1 LKAAILQDST
11 LLQAL
16 PGEFIEPE
24 VINKVLIPK
33 VIQTKYPDLNE
44 EEIEELRQHVV
55 ADSAIKTGE
64 IKEVG
69 DKRFVRMAGKFVNID
84 DLHIDL
90 IDRVNPFQKA
100 FEVLSKSVTAK
111 LLKVIQET
119 IDAGRIQMTDEEA
132 VILYRDKI
140 GPFIKQHG
148 QEPNIYST
156 DPLERRQ
163 AEALVYLRNKKR
175 QRRQENTND

>member
-1 LKAAILQDST
+1 M
-11 LLQAL
+11 LQAM
-16 PGEFIEPE
+16 PGEFIDPE

-33 VIQTKYPDLNE
+33 VIQKKYPKLNA
-44 EEIEELRQHVV
+44 EEIEEIRQQVV
-55 ADSAIKTGE
+55 VDSAIKNGE

-69 DKRFVRMAGKFVNID
+69 GKKFVRMAGKFVNID
-84 DLHIDL
+84 DLNIDL

-100 FEVLSKSVTAK
+100 FEVLSKSVTSK

-140 GPFIKQHG
+140 PGFMKSHNR
-148 QEPNIYST
+148 EPDINST
-156 DPLERRQ
+156 DPLEKRQ
-163 AEALVYLRNKKR
+163 AEALVYLRTKKR
-175 QRRQENTND
+175 QQQAAHS